1 MTLTIPSATPQRT
14 VSARLPQLSRD
25 QQDARSRFGRAL
37 HQWMKAN
44 NLSLQNPHDWSQ
56 ANGKAGPHN
65 SQLSLCVRG
74 VFDPKAGFFYALARF
89 NQALESSDFQEIT
102 DLVTRQRL
110 LNAEPFLTIEGKV
123 ATAMD
128 FFGMFVG
135 EISCGI
141 DEEPEE
147 DNPLSMK
154 LTAEEEALILSI
166 RRRQNA

>member
-1 MTLTIPSATPQRT
+1 
-14 VSARLPQLSRD
+14 
-25 QQDARSRFGRAL
+25 
-37 HQWMKAN
+37 MKAN

-110 LNAEPFLTIEGKV
+110 LNAEPFLTVEGKV

-141 DEEPEE
+141 DEEPE
-147 DNPLSMK
+147 NNNSLSMN